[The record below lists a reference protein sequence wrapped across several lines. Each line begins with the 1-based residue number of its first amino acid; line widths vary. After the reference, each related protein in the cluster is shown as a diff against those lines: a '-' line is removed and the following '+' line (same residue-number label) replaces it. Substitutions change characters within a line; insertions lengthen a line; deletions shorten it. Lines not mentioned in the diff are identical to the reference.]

1 MGTFET
7 VKRGALAGKKQ
18 ASRMANVSEDMLQ
31 KIQAKAA
38 ALGSENLEEEKV
50 AAAFDEIVGD
60 ISFAD
65 DGGDVAYDAE
75 YDREAKAVVDADFDK
90 LAAALGDTASKAS
103 LQTEDDM
110 ARAIDYMAEDQS
122 TTMNDALAEL
132 NDLKI

>member
-1 MGTFET
+1 
-7 VKRGALAGKKQ
+7 
-18 ASRMANVSEDMLQ
+18 MANVSEDMMQ

-38 ALGSENLEEEKV
+38 ALGAENLEEDRV

-60 ISFAD
+60 ITFAD
-65 DGGDVAYDAE
+65 DNGGYVDAE
-75 YDREAKAVVDADFDK
+75 YDRETKAVVDADFDK

-110 ARAIDYMAEDQS
+110 TRAIDYMAGDQS

-132 NDLKI
+132 SDLKI

>member
-1 MGTFET
+1 MGKPET
-7 VKRGALAGKKQ
+7 VKRGALHKKQ
-18 ASRMANVSEDMLQ
+18 ASRMANVSEDMMQ

-38 ALGSENLEEEKV
+38 ALGAENLEEDRV

-60 ISFAD
+60 ITFAD
-65 DGGDVAYDAE
+65 DNGGYVDAE
-75 YDREAKAVVDADFDK
+75 YDRETKAVVDADFDK

-110 ARAIDYMAEDQS
+110 TRAIDYMAGDQS